1 VKPQAKVGRVM
12 REFKKGELKSSS
24 GQKVTNPKQAI
35 AIGLSEAGI
44 SKKARGGEM
53 KESKAM
59 MKKEVSF
66 MKKKGAPKSM
76 LKHEMAEMKGMKKG
90 GNVKKM
96 AMGGASGK
104 PLPSEIV
111 NKHVSMVPRPK
122 IKPTPEMVNKHVSMV
137 PTTPR
142 PPIRRGFGP
151 NDAGPRPTPKPRDIG
166 TGMGPRPTITPR
178 PRDIGTGNVPP
189 PGIGPIKQ
197 ALNKPAMKKGGSVKK
212 MASGGLAAGHK
223 AADGVARKGKTKAM
237 QVKMAG
243 GGKTKKYC

>member
-1 VKPQAKVGRVM
+1 MKNPQAKVGRVM

-44 SKKARGGEM
+44 SKKAKGGEM

-96 AMGGASGK
+96 AMGGMGQRPLTPVTNPVSRPPTPMPPNPVSR
-104 PLPSEIV
+104 PLP
-111 NKHVSMVPRPK
+111 
-122 IKPTPEMVNKHVSMV
+122 
-137 PTTPR
+137 
-142 PPIRRGFGP
+142 
-151 NDAGPRPTPKPRDIG
+151 GPRGTGPTDGGPRNPGPMPKPR
-166 TGMGPRPTITPR
+166 T
-178 PRDIGTGNVPP
+178 
-189 PGIGPIKQ
+189 PIKQ
-197 ALNKPAMKKGGSVKK
+197 VLNKPGGMMKKGGSVKK

-223 AADGVARKGKTKAM
+223 AADGIARKGKTKAM

>member
-1 VKPQAKVGRVM
+1 MKNPQAKVGRVM

-44 SKKARGGEM
+44 SKKAKGGEM

-96 AMGGASGK
+96 AMGGMGQR
-104 PLPSEIV
+104 PLTPV
-111 NKHVSMVPRPK
+111 ANPVS
-122 IKPTPEMVNKHVSMV
+122 
-137 PTTPR
+137 R
-142 PPIRRGFGP
+142 PPTMPSKPMPPNPVSRPPTFTPGPRGTGP
-151 NDAGPRPTPKPRDIG
+151 NDGGPMPKPR
-166 TGMGPRPTITPR
+166 T
-178 PRDIGTGNVPP
+178 
-189 PGIGPIKQ
+189 PIKQ
-197 ALNKPAMKKGGSVKK
+197 VLNKPAGMMKKGGSVKK
-212 MASGGLAAGHK
+212 MAAGGLAAGHK
-223 AADGVARKGKTKAM
+223 SADGVARKGKTKAE

>member
-1 VKPQAKVGRVM
+1 MKPQAKVSRVM
-12 REFKKGELKSSS
+12 REFKKGDLKSSS

-44 SKKARGGEM
+44 SKKAKGGEM

-96 AMGGASGK
+96 AMGGRA
-104 PLPSEIV
+104 PLPQAL
-111 NKHVSMVPRPK
+111 NKPASMVPGRGPLPQALN
-122 IKPTPEMVNKHVSMV
+122 KPAGGMGQLPPPSKPRVGPIVNRL
-137 PTTPR
+137 PT
-142 PPIRRGFGP
+142 RGTGP
-151 NDAGPRPTPKPRDIG
+151 NDAGPRVPF
-166 TGMGPRPTITPR
+166 GPRGSGPNDAGPGR
-178 PRDIGTGNVPP
+178 PLVKPP
-189 PGIGPIKQ
+189 VSRHPDDFG
-197 ALNKPAMKKGGSVKK
+197 LKKGGGVKK

-223 AADGVARKGKTKAM
+223 SADGIARKGKTKAE
-237 QVKMAG
+237 QVKMAKG
-243 GGKTKKYC
+243 GTAKMRKGGYC